1 MPHYKDW
8 SSSYVEY
15 PTSGETW
22 LSFNDT
28 TDVSAV
34 ANSVEWTPYEPSNA
48 PGALTQALYANFWD
62 DINFTRP
69 EAFAVLADNS
79 YTTLAET
86 DFWVWD
92 VSWAGNVGDVSGAN
106 AMMSLDQLTNV
117 QTTPY
122 SQLSSIYFQVDGFPQ
137 VPEPSTGLL
146 LGIALGCSL
155 LFRWVRRALGL
166 TAGLLLVFVLV

>member
-8 SSSYVEY
+8 SGSYVEY
-15 PTSGETW
+15 PTGAETW

-34 ANSVEWTPYEPSNA
+34 ANTIEWTSFESSNA
-48 PGALTQALYANFWD
+48 PSALSQGLNANFWG
-62 DINFTRP
+62 DINATRP
-69 EAFAVLADNS
+69 DAFAILADAS
-79 YTTLAET
+79 YSTPTET
-86 DFWVWD
+86 DFWIWD
-92 VSWAGNVGDVSGAN
+92 VSWSGAVGDVSGSN
-106 AMMSLDQLTNV
+106 TMMSLDQLTNV
-117 QTTPY
+117 QTTPF

-146 LGIALGCSL
+146 LGMALGCSL

-166 TAGLLLVFVLV
+166 TAGLLMIFVLV